1 MRSRLLLALLVVA
14 ILPTFAVA
22 LDTATRPIGSI
33 HTWTAADL
41 ERFDP
46 SWIQVKF
53 VEGSNVLFDGANFVD
68 DSGLD
73 MTSVQ
78 QTTRRAGIAQVR
90 STIQRDR
97 ATLRAWK
104 ALGEQRSGVV
114 GPDLSLWYDVRV
126 EGGRAAVARLV
137 NELNALP
144 EVEIA
149 HPVPI
154 AEPAVVMDPGASTPA
169 RATATTTEALLPTPD
184 FSAQQVYLFN
194 PPAGLNAPAAWAIP
208 GGYGDGMK
216 FIDVELCWTENHEDF
231 DVSANYYIGG
241 ATQDPSYETH
251 GTAVLGEVIGQ
262 HNGFGVMGFA
272 PNVDWGVV
280 AVTVAEWPTVPHYFQ
295 EAVDHLDAGDAWLI
309 ELQMYPPG
317 KSATPMEW
325 LQVNYDVIWTSCWAL
340 AINCIE
346 AGANGSQ
353 NLDDASWGGVFNRLI
368 RDSGATMVGA
378 GTPYGLVAEGFSN
391 YGSRM
396 DVHAWGSSIVTTG
409 YGDLYGTTL
418 QNRYTSGFGGTS
430 GASPMVTGSALALE
444 GIARANIGRV
454 LTPLE
459 VRTILHDT
467 GTPHSGA
474 RYIGPRP
481 NLAPAAARVLEIAD
495 APESA
500 LDPAWATLVYPNPF
514 RSNAEI
520 RLSLPSSGAASFVI
534 FDAAGRKVRTLL
546 DGATTSAPVLRWDG
560 LDDAG
565 RAVGS
570 GVYFYRLSTPTGL
583 HGGRI
588 DKIR

>member
-1 MRSRLLLALLVVA
+1 MRTRFLLAVL
-14 ILPTFAVA
+14 AVA
-22 LDTATRPIGSI
+22 LAPAWAFALDTSTRPISSF
-33 HTWTAADL
+33 HTWTEADL

-46 SWIQVKF
+46 SWLQVKF
-53 VEGSNVLFDGANFVD
+53 VEGSNVLFNGANFVD

-73 MTSVQ
+73 MSRVQ
-78 QTTRRAGIAQVR
+78 ETLNRAAIAEVR
-90 STIQRDR
+90 STIRRDR
-97 ATLRAWK
+97 PTLRAWK

-126 EGGRAAVARLV
+126 EGGRAGVARLV

-144 EVEIA
+144 QVEIA

-154 AEPAVVMDPGASTPA
+154 PEPAVIMGPNEAALAPID
-169 RATATTTEALLPTPD
+169 EALLPTPD
-184 FSAQQVYLFN
+184 FSPQQTYLYE
-194 PPAGLNAPAAWAIP
+194 PPIGLNAPAAWAIP
-208 GGYGDGMK
+208 GGLGDGMK

-231 DVSANYYIGG
+231 DETANFYIGG
-241 ATQDPSYETH
+241 AGQDPSYETH

-295 EAVDHLDAGDAWLI
+295 EAIDHLGPGDVWLI
-309 ELQMYPPG
+309 ELQMYPAG
-317 KSATPMEW
+317 KDATPMEW
-325 LQVNYDVIWTSCWAL
+325 LQVNYDVIWTGCWSL
-340 AINCIE
+340 GINCIE
-346 AGANGSQ
+346 AGANGTQ
-353 NLDDASWGGVFNRLI
+353 NLDDPSWGGVFNRFI
-368 RDSGATMVGA
+368 RDSGATMVAA
-378 GTPYGLVAEGFSN
+378 GTPSGLVAEWFTN
-391 YGSRM
+391 WGSRM

-409 YGDLYGTTL
+409 YGDLYGNTL
-418 QNRYTSGFGGTS
+418 QNRYTSQFGGTS

-444 GIARANIGRV
+444 GIALANVGRV

-467 GTPHSGA
+467 GTPYSGA
-474 RYIGPRP
+474 KYIGPRP
-481 NLAPAAARVLEIAD
+481 NLEPAAARVLSIAD

-500 LDPAWATLVYPNPF
+500 LDPAWTTLVYPNPF

-520 RLSLPSSGAASFVI
+520 RLSLPQSGDASLEI
-534 FDAAGRKVRTLL
+534 FDATGRKVRTLFE
-546 DGATTSAPVLRWDG
+546 GAAPSTPVLRWDG
-560 LDDAG
+560 RDDAG
-565 RAVGS
+565 RDVGS
-570 GVYFYRLSTPTGL
+570 GVYFYRVSSATGS

>member
-1 MRSRLLLALLVVA
+1 MRSRLLLAILALA
-14 ILPTFAVA
+14 ILPSLAAA
-22 LDTATRPIGSI
+22 LDTSTRPIGSI
-33 HTWTAADL
+33 HHWSEADL
-41 ERFDP
+41 ARFDP
-46 SWIQVKF
+46 SWVQVKF
-53 VEGSNVLFDGANFVD
+53 VEGSNVLFDGAHFVD

-73 MTSVQ
+73 MTNVQ
-78 QTTRRAGIAQVR
+78 ETTRRAGIAQVR
-90 STIQRDR
+90 ATISRDR

-154 AEPAVVMDPGASTPA
+154 AEPAVVRSPSVSAPAAPASA
-169 RATATTTEALLPTPD
+169 GEALLPTPD
-184 FSAQQVYLFN
+184 FSAQQTYLFN
-194 PPAGLNAPAAWAIP
+194 PPTGLNAPAAWAIP

-231 DVSANYYIGG
+231 DVSSNFYIGG
-241 ATQDPSYETH
+241 AGQDPSYETH

-295 EAVDHLDAGDAWLI
+295 EAVDNLDAGDVWLI

-325 LQVNYDVIWTSCWAL
+325 LQVNYDVIWTGCWSL
-340 AINCIE
+340 GINCIE

-353 NLDDASWGGVFNRLI
+353 NLDDASWGGVFNRII
-368 RDSGATMVGA
+368 RDSGATMVAA
-378 GTPYGLVAEGFSN
+378 GTPTGLVAEYFTN
-391 YGSRM
+391 WGSRM
-396 DVHAWGSSIVTTG
+396 DVHAWGSQIVTTG
-409 YGDLYGTTL
+409 YGDLYGNTL
-418 QNRYTSGFGGTS
+418 QNRYTATFGGTS

-444 GIARANIGRV
+444 GIARANVGRV

-459 VRTILHDT
+459 VRTFLHDT
-467 GTPHSGA
+467 GTPYSGA
-474 RYIGPRP
+474 KYIGPRP
-481 NLAPAAARVLEIAD
+481 NLAPASARVLQIAD

-520 RLSLPSSGAASFVI
+520 RLSLPTSGEASFVI
-534 FDAAGRKVRTLL
+534 FDASGRKVRTLL
-546 DGATTSAPVLRWDG
+546 DGTAPAAPVLRWDG
-560 LDDAG
+560 RDDAG
-565 RAVGS
+565 RSVGS
-570 GVYFYRLSTPTGL
+570 GVYFYRMATPTGTQ
-583 HGGRI
+583 GGRI